1 MNFVSRGLPFF
12 SFPGG
17 RLPCLPARAPLGFD
31 PDAPRRAAT
40 PTDAPPRP
48 APTSPRA
55 ENDRSYSDRVGRK
68 PILVLSLL
76 GVGAGLVSQAH
87 CVAAGW
93 SLKTFLALRVAS
105 GACAGASPV
114 VKAYLADAA
123 SQEDLQQWMAWRE
136 ASCTLAFIVGPTLGG
151 LLFHGSSLHAC
162 IAVTGWASIAAAALV
177 AVVMREAPRS
187 ATDDGGGGSSWK
199 RTAADE
205 ETETVP
211 VRPLLECDEDR
222 VQCEEVIYTADE
234 LNSGG
239 DDIGV
244 YGGRSIR
251 ARAAAA
257 TQGKREAAAAPL
269 CPLGRGL
276 VAAVSTICLTSFM
289 YNAGQSSFDSFFP
302 VYASGTLGMGP
313 REIGGTLTS
322 LSAVSFGVSAFLFA
336 KITKVRFFAM
346 SVLVFTHPSV
356 STFDRSPFQPY

>member
-123 SQEDLQQWMAWRE
+123 SQEDLPQWMAWRE

-162 IAVTGWASIAAAALV
+162 IAVTGWASIAAAASV
-177 AVVMREAPRS
+177 
-187 ATDDGGGGSSWK
+187 SS
-199 RTAADE
+199 RTS
-205 ETETVP
+205 TT
-211 VRPLLECDEDR
+211 
-222 VQCEEVIYTADE
+222 T
-234 LNSGG
+234 
-239 DDIGV
+239 
-244 YGGRSIR
+244 
-251 ARAAAA
+251 
-257 TQGKREAAAAPL
+257 GK
-269 CPLGRGL
+269 
-276 VAAVSTICLTSFM
+276 
-289 YNAGQSSFDSFFP
+289 SSF
-302 VYASGTLGMGP
+302 
-313 REIGGTLTS
+313 
-322 LSAVSFGVSAFLFA
+322 
-336 KITKVRFFAM
+336 
-346 SVLVFTHPSV
+346 
-356 STFDRSPFQPY
+356 RSCR